1 MIAKLTDERFSLLKM
16 SGTAI
21 RLYLRCAFC
30 KGTFHFGAGS
40 PPAWETVICPFC
52 SSALIG
58 MKCERAAGISEAEYA
73 GFPRSETTKVE

>member
-1 MIAKLTDERFSLLKM
+1 MIAKLTDEGIALLKM

-52 SSALIG
+52 ASALIG
-58 MKCERAAGISEAEYA
+58 MKCERAAGISEVEYA
-73 GFPRSETTKVE
+73 ALPLVETSKVE